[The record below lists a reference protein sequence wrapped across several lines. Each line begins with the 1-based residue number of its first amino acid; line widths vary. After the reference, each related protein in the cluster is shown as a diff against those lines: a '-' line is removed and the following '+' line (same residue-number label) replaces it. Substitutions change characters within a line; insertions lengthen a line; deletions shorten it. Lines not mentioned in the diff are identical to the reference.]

1 MCCRLALARVTPKS
15 TQNYTPSRTSCTRS
29 STASSTRVSSTSAWE
44 RWPPGS
50 NPHRGLPVT
59 HAGEG
64 HEFGYGSVLRGAT
77 FKTWQIPTMSDTR
90 QEQAKIN
97 PDLQDVAHRGPP
109 GVRRTSGSSGGGRV
123 PEPGGGPV

>member
-29 STASSTRVSSTSAWE
+29 STASSTRVSSTSAWD

-77 FKTWQIPTMSDTR
+77 FKTWQSPTTVSYTHLR
-90 QEQAKIN
+90 
-97 PDLQDVAHRGPP
+97 AHE
-109 GVRRTSGSSGGGRV
+109 TGRNLV
-123 PEPGGGPV
+123 CRLLL